1 MDGISHHELCI
12 AAVHGDC
19 IWGTLRINE
28 MRQKFSRAAKPELLA
43 RLYAYVASTAQPLEC
58 THSFAVVIAFPA
70 SGKVTGSHSVA
81 LTCRHLR
88 EGERRE
94 A

>member
-28 MRQKFSRAAKPELLA
+28 MRQKFRGSEASDLLA
-43 RLYAYVASTAQPLEC
+43 RLYAYVASTAQPLD
-58 THSFAVVIAFPA
+58 VLILRLIAFPA
-70 SGKVTGSHSVA
+70 SG
-81 LTCRHLR
+81 R
-88 EGERRE
+88 
-94 A
+94 

>member
-28 MRQKFSRAAKPELLA
+28 MRQKFRAAKPELLA
-43 RLYAYVASTAQPLEC
+43 RLYAYASTAQPLDV
-58 THSFAVVIAFPA
+58 HSFAV
-70 SGKVTGSHSVA
+70 
-81 LTCRHLR
+81 L
-88 EGERRE
+88 
-94 A
+94 